1 MGAGWPPGGP
11 PPPGPPPPPGA
22 PGPPCPPDPPDPL
35 GGPLL
40 LIAAF
45 NDAWIACAVVMNA
58 VLIVASEPLG
68 SSPVLVC
75 VIVWVAMGH
84 TNGGRDC
91 MMVMGLFLISWSS
104 ASCTLSSS
112 DSLLDLLESLTCLC
126 FPRRISDGL
135 SNRINSCTCC
145 SSSMLDTVPGAN
157 GVYCG
162 GGNSVSDCLVSSG
175 VS

>member
-35 GGPLL
+35 GGPEPPPGGPLL

-45 NDAWIACAVVMNA
+45 NDAWIACAVVIYA

-75 VIVWVAMGH
+75 VIVWVAMGRM
-84 TNGGRDC
+84 NDGRGRV
-91 MMVMGLFLISWSS
+91 MVTGLFLISWSS

-112 DSLLDLLESLTCLC
+112 ESLSDLLESSTCLC
-126 FPRRISDGL
+126 FPRRISDAL
-135 SNRINSCTCC
+135 SNCINSCTC
-145 SSSMLDTVPGAN
+145 
-157 GVYCG
+157 
-162 GGNSVSDCLVSSG
+162 
-175 VS
+175 